1 MMLSGSKDC
10 VIGDLQRG
18 QFMTLDRRRE
28 YNVWWSTVM
37 KRSSPAS
44 LNVEIFQATPA
55 RRLTLLKAAWPAAVG
70 RELARRSE
78 VVALDGDLARIR
90 VSDAVWRRSLWRMR
104 QDLIARLRRIAG
116 RAAPHALSFVEGPVA
131 ARVEPLVP
139 ARVVEPVPLPPLVAK
154 AAALIPDDDTRR
166 RFREAVGRYLSRFPP
181 QTAAG
186 APDGE
191 PG

>member
-1 MMLSGSKDC
+1 
-10 VIGDLQRG
+10 
-18 QFMTLDRRRE
+18 
-28 YNVWWSTVM
+28 M

-44 LNVEIFQATPA
+44 LGVEVFRATPA

-104 QDLIARLRRIAG
+104 QDLIGRLRRIAG

-131 ARVEPLVP
+131 ARVEPPVP
-139 ARVVEPVPLPPLVAK
+139 KARVVEPVPLPPVVAE
-154 AAALIPDDDTRR
+154 AAALIPDDDTRQ

-186 APDGE
+186 ATDDE